1 MRLCG
6 KLLNAGLV
14 VAEER
19 YAEVLR
25 VVVGTPS
32 HLQRI
37 AGQQIRLLKDA
48 HHASVPVLQGDL
60 QRQTRLSWTAEA
72 QPAHHIPEEMH
83 WFLFTGVH
91 DLFVL
96 K

>member
-1 MRLCG
+1 MAIHACAHAGQERISAACLVRLCG
-6 KLLNAGLV
+6 KLLNASLV

-37 AGQQIRLLKDA
+37 AGQHIRVLKDA

-60 QRQTRLSWTAEA
+60 QRQTGLC
-72 QPAHHIPEEMH
+72 
-83 WFLFTGVH
+83 
-91 DLFVL
+91 
-96 K
+96 